1 MPPDLV
7 PLWEHR
13 SFSFAI
19 TTYLSFCLN
28 LEDRVGKEEDMT
40 QWRGQVLWK
49 GKEDSPLAWRNSG
62 RRRCYWWRSCSRCFL
77 VLIGQQLGLG
87 YCPRY
92 RKRTVNSGK
101 TAEWLISK
109 ELQYTS
115 RGVAQGRNVCV
126 VAVRLEVLLPNKVGL
141 LGAVNLRPSLCA
153 S

>member
-1 MPPDLV
+1 
-7 PLWEHR
+7 
-13 SFSFAI
+13 
-19 TTYLSFCLN
+19 
-28 LEDRVGKEEDMT
+28 
-40 QWRGQVLWK
+40 
-49 GKEDSPLAWRNSG
+49 
-62 RRRCYWWRSCSRCFL
+62 
-77 VLIGQQLGLG
+77 
-87 YCPRY
+87 
-92 RKRTVNSGK
+92 VNSGK